1 MKIKFTTDY
10 SPRKKGEVFE
20 AKTRDE
26 IRLAQ
31 WYVDN
36 GIAKLCG
43 CSTPSGCP
51 DCEAKAAAAAASN
64 KSEESVFSVE
74 RDDVLIDIFEE
85 SETTVKEIKAEL
97 DKRKINYTVTGK
109 PLTKA
114 ELFNLLK

>member
-10 SPRKKGEVFE
+10 SPRKKGEIFE

-26 IRLAQ
+26 KKLAQ

-36 GIAKLCG
+36 GIAKECT

-51 DCEAKAAAAAASN
+51 DCEAKAKAAAEAN
-64 KSEESVFSVE
+64 RSETPVFSVE
-74 RDDVLIDIFEE
+74 REDALVDIFEE

-97 DKRKINYTVTGK
+97 DKRKISYVVTGK
-109 PLTKA
+109 PLNKT